1 MPGNSHCNRRSKT
14 GIDLILPDGAILF
27 EDFASLGYYR
37 NPALLNFKPLK
48 VKVKP
53 HHNPWRLLLLL
64 LLLLSPANSN
74 LLPSFH
80 DTLIMLTCSQ
90 SPYPLSSLF
99 KHNPTLP
106 NLCLAK
112 TTITATISKD
122 TGLLFRQKL
131 TYLTNLKINT
141 QKALTLNPNIRSTPL
156 STLLSIENCLSSM
169 GFHRSSIGR
178 ILDMHPC
185 LLTSDPHL
193 HLHPTFDFLLNE
205 VEIPFLD
212 ISRSINRCP
221 RLLVSSV
228 SDQLRP
234 ALVFLKELGFVGP
247 RKLNYQTTL
256 LLVYNVERSL
266 MGKIEFLMGL
276 GFEFVEVKNM
286 VVRAPGILT
295 LSVERN
301 MKPKF
306 EYFVREMKGDPG
318 ELKKFPQFFSFSLE
332 RKIKP
337 RHRMLVEY
345 GLKMPLSSMLKV
357 NDGEFNARLFEMRLR
372 MTISYS
378 TYVALVKTVKMVEG
392 GACAYDSMG
401 TSIAL
406 QVTDKAAQL
415 S

>member
-1 MPGNSHCNRRSKT
+1 
-14 GIDLILPDGAILF
+14 
-27 EDFASLGYYR
+27 
-37 NPALLNFKPLK
+37 
-48 VKVKP
+48 
-53 HHNPWRLLLLL
+53 
-64 LLLLSPANSN
+64 
-74 LLPSFH
+74 
-80 DTLIMLTCSQ
+80 
-90 SPYPLSSLF
+90 
-99 KHNPTLP
+99 
-106 NLCLAK
+106 
-112 TTITATISKD
+112 
-122 TGLLFRQKL
+122 
-131 TYLTNLKINT
+131 
-141 QKALTLNPNIRSTPL
+141 
-156 STLLSIENCLSSM
+156 M

-185 LLTSDPHL
+185 LLTSDPDL

-228 SDQLRP
+228 SNQLRP
-234 ALVFLKELGFVGP
+234 ALVFLRELGFVGP

-295 LSVERN
+295 LNVERN

-332 RKIKP
+332 KKIKP

-372 MTISYS
+372 M
-378 TYVALVKTVKMVEG
+378 VEE
-392 GACAYDSMG
+392 S
-401 TSIAL
+401 
-406 QVTDKAAQL
+406 
-415 S
+415 